1 MKNKTKSDNKILIKL
16 FFTMLYISTFTFGGG
31 FVIVTLM
38 KKKFVDEY
46 KLLEEQE
53 MLDIIAIA
61 QSTPGPIALNGAVIL
76 GKRIGG
82 IKGIIAAS
90 LGTVIPPVA
99 IITLISFFY
108 NAFSENIYVSTVLK
122 GMSAGVAAVVL
133 DVVFSLSEKFIKHK
147 KIFDILLILLSFSL
161 VFFLDINVI
170 IIILAAVILG
180 TVTTLVKRR
189 KAVKK

>member
-1 MKNKTKSDNKILIKL
+1 MKNKIKQDNKILIKL

-53 MLDIIAIA
+53 MLDIIAMA

-76 GKRIGG
+76 GKRLGG
-82 IKGIIAAS
+82 VKGIIAAS

-108 NAFSENIYVSTVLK
+108 NAFSENKYVSTVLK

-133 DVVFSLSEKFIKHK
+133 DVVFSLSEKFIKNK
-147 KIFDILLILLSFSL
+147 RIFDILLILISFSL
-161 VFFLDINVI
+161 VFFLKVNVI
-170 IIILAAVILG
+170 IIILAAVLLG
-180 TVTTLVKRR
+180 TAITLIKRK